1 MPDKPRLFTQ
11 IEVEHLAEEAAKKA
25 VRAYRKG
32 ALIAFVYTGFFAVAF
47 GLSVVHCVIPAAI
60 LAAAGLCIAWRYELR
75 ATHRV
80 AMRPLKQ
87 LDITKDTIKPVLT
100 RRIPIRVVTGHQ
112 TRIKV

>member
-1 MPDKPRLFTQ
+1 VPDKPRLFTQ

-25 VRAYRKG
+25 VRARMPLLAK
-32 ALIAFVYTGFFAVAF
+32 LYTGFFAVAF